1 MILSS
6 KNDEFR
12 IKNDEVCI
20 KNDEFRQ
27 DFAARKLGQGRFQ
40 QVAIF
45 ISQMIICSLKTDDLS
60 SKTMNSGIKND
71 EFCAARQVAMGQ
83 GQAEKAM
90 VLLKVCI
97 KTR

>member
-1 MILSS
+1 MNFASKMMKFVLKMMNFVRISRRGSWGKGVSS
-6 KNDEFR
+6 RWRFYITND
-12 IKNDEVCI
+12 
-20 KNDEFRQ
+20 
-27 DFAARKLGQGRFQ
+27 
-40 QVAIF
+40 IF
-45 ISQMIICSLKTDDLS
+45 SLKTDDLS